1 MNEDDDYSSSDEPED
16 QQIFDFKGVV
26 GIRKHGSSR
35 KWYIEWYSEDCNS
48 SDDQFDWVDLVEDL
62 TKYEG
67 QAITLLSPGSKIKV
81 KWAASSSSIAR
92 EIEAE
97 VLCFSVGTG
106 LHGVRYIEDSLFE
119 TVNLIHPTSRRPM
132 WKWLSL
138 PVGMQSPA
146 PAEGEGCDQTG
157 SYPSQNE
164 MTQLKNQGT
173 NCTLAHLANQLQ

>member
-35 KWYIEWYSEDCNS
+35 TWYIEWYSEDCNS

-81 KWAASSSSIAR
+81 KWAASSSSIAQR
-92 EIEAE
+92 LKLKCYVSPLALGCM
-97 VLCFSVGTG
+97 VWGT
-106 LHGVRYIEDSLFE
+106 LRMAS
-119 TVNLIHPTSRRPM
+119 SR
-132 WKWLSL
+132 
-138 PVGMQSPA
+138 QS
-146 PAEGEGCDQTG
+146 T
-157 SYPSQNE
+157 
-164 MTQLKNQGT
+164 
-173 NCTLAHLANQLQ
+173 

>member
-1 MNEDDDYSSSDEPED
+1 
-16 QQIFDFKGVV
+16 
-26 GIRKHGSSR
+26 
-35 KWYIEWYSEDCNS
+35 
-48 SDDQFDWVDLVEDL
+48 VEDL

-67 QAITLLSPGSKIKV
+67 QAITLLSPSSKIKV

-164 MTQLKNQGT
+164 MTQLKKSGY
-173 NCTLAHLANQLQ
+173 QLHFGSPGQPVAMIKFVDSPAVAGLDSDMSDDTVVDSDMPPFIISYSDSDSE